1 MPKTVS
7 SLELTLSNRM
17 PQQTLTDWLY
27 AELRSSI
34 LEGRLRPG
42 TRLPASRDFARQ
54 HSLSRGTVVVVFE
67 RLLAEGYLSSRVGSG
82 TWVSPRVAA
91 GAHARTELQAP
102 PAYVRRVIS
111 AYVRPKSY
119 EGWVATE
126 GRRPFQMRDPALAEF
141 PAKLWGQMVARRA
154 RTFRSWLQTED
165 DGRGYRPLREAT
177 AHYLGSSRSVRCS
190 ADQVI
195 IVSGVQQALDLLAR
209 LLLKR
214 DDPVWV
220 EDPAYVGATMAFSNA
235 GAKVVPVPVD
245 AQGLSVS
252 AGVRM
257 CSRPKGIYLTPAHQF
272 PLGMTMSLER
282 RMEVLKCASRT
293 GAFIIED
300 DYDSEYRFEG
310 RPVPTLQSLDRSSS
324 VILVGSFSKLLFPSL
339 RLGYVVLPP
348 SLVEYFLAFRLQTD
362 FRSVSLDQAVLCDFI
377 EGGHL
382 GRHLRRMRELYAV
395 RLATL
400 LDGGRR
406 HLKGLLE
413 ISNIQAG
420 LYTVGFL
427 KNGMTSREAEMAAA
441 AHDVEA
447 IALDRYT
454 LKRPDPKGVLLGFAA
469 FDEAT
474 IRYGLDRLASAFS
487 QRKVRARRERIKH

>member
-7 SLELTLSNRM
+7 SLELTLSSR
-17 PQQTLTDWLY
+17 PPRQTLTDWLY
-27 AELRSSI
+27 AELRRSI

-54 HSLSRGTVVVVFE
+54 HSLSRGTVVSVFE

-82 TWVSPRVAA
+82 TWVSHRAAAA
-91 GAHARTELQAP
+91 GAHSRAEPQAP

-111 AYVRPKSY
+111 AYVRPKAY
-119 EGWVATE
+119 EGWVAAK

-141 PAKLWGQMVARRA
+141 PAKLWGQIVARRA
-154 RTFRSWLQTED
+154 RTFKSWLRTED
-165 DGRGYRPLREAT
+165 DGGGYRPLREAT
-177 AHYLGSSRSVRCS
+177 AHYLGSSRGVRCS
-190 ADQVI
+190 ADQVV

-209 LLLKR
+209 LLLRR

-235 GAKVVPVPVD
+235 GANVVPVPVD
-245 AQGLSVS
+245 EHGLSVS
-252 AGVRM
+252 AGLRM
-257 CSRPKGIYLTPAHQF
+257 CARPKGMYLTPAHQF
-272 PLGMTMSLER
+272 PLGMTMSLGR
-282 RMEVLKCASRT
+282 RMEVLKCAARV
-293 GAFIIED
+293 GAFVIED

-324 VILVGSFSKLLFPSL
+324 VILTGSFSKLLFPSL
-339 RLGYVVLPP
+339 RLGYVVLPQ
-348 SLVEYFLAFRLQTD
+348 SLVDHFLAFRLQTD

-382 GRHLRRMRELYAV
+382 GRHLRRMRDLYAG
-395 RLATL
+395 RLAAL

-413 ISNIQAG
+413 ISNVQAG

-427 KNGMTSREAEMAAA
+427 KNGMASREAEAEAE
-441 AHDVEA
+441 AHGVEV

-454 LKRPDPKGVLLGFAA
+454 LKRPDPEGVILGFAA

-474 IRYGLDRLASAFS
+474 ICEGLARLAAALS
-487 QRKVRARRERIKH
+487 RRNVRAR

>member
-7 SLELTLSNRM
+7 SFELTLSSRA
-17 PQQTLTDWLY
+17 PQQTLSDWLY
-27 AELRSSI
+27 AELRRSI

-54 HSLSRGTVVVVFE
+54 HSLSRGTVVCVFE
-67 RLLAEGYLSSRVGSG
+67 RLLAEGYLTSRVGSG
-82 TWVSPRVAA
+82 TWVSGRAA
-91 GAHARTELQAP
+91 SATHSRAEAQSP

-119 EGWVATE
+119 EGWVATK

-154 RTFRSWLQTED
+154 RTFSAWLQTED

-177 AHYLGSSRSVRCS
+177 AHYLGSSRGVRCT
-190 ADQVI
+190 ADQVV

-245 AQGLSVS
+245 EQGLSVS

-257 CSRPKGIYLTPAHQF
+257 CGRPRGMYLTPAHQF
-272 PLGMTMSLER
+272 PLGVTMSLER
-282 RMEVLKCASRT
+282 RIEVLKFASRV
-293 GAFIIED
+293 GAFVIED

-310 RPVPTLQSLDRSSS
+310 RPVPALQSLDRSSS

-339 RLGYVVLPP
+339 RLGYVLLPP
-348 SLVEYFLAFRLQTD
+348 SLIDYFLAFRLQTD

-382 GRHLRRMRELYAV
+382 GRHLRRMRDLYAG

-406 HLKGLLE
+406 PLKGLLE

-427 KNGMTSREAEMAAA
+427 KNGMTSREAETAAA
-441 AHDVEA
+441 AHGVEV

-454 LKRPDPKGVLLGFAA
+454 LKRPDPKGIILGFAA

-474 IRYGLDRLASAFS
+474 IREGLVRLAAAFS
-487 QRKVRARRERIKH
+487 RRNIRAQ

>member
-7 SLELTLSNRM
+7 SLELTLSDRP

-27 AELRSSI
+27 AELRGSI

-54 HSLSRGTVVVVFE
+54 HFLSRGTVVVVFE

-82 TWVSPRVAA
+82 TWVSHRGAA
-91 GAHARTELQAP
+91 GAHARAEVQAP

-119 EGWVATE
+119 EGWVAAE

-154 RTFRSWLQTED
+154 RTFKSWLQTQD

-190 ADQVI
+190 ADQIV

-282 RMEVLKCASRT
+282 RMEVLKYASRV

-310 RPVPTLQSLDRSSS
+310 RPVPALQSLDRSSS
-324 VILVGSFSKLLFPSL
+324 VIVVGSFSKLLFPSL

-348 SLVEYFLAFRLQTD
+348 SLIDYFLAFRLQTD

-382 GRHLRRMRELYAV
+382 GRHLRRMRELYAG
-395 RLATL
+395 RLAAL
-400 LDGGRR
+400 LEGGRR
-406 HLKGLLE
+406 HLTGLLD

-427 KNGMTSREAEMAAA
+427 KNGMTSREAETAAA
-441 AHDVEA
+441 AHGVET

-474 IRYGLDRLASAFS
+474 IQEGLCRLAVAFS
-487 QRKVRARRERIKH
+487 RQNFRAR

>member
-7 SLELTLSNRM
+7 SLELTLSSRAT
-17 PQQTLTDWLY
+17 QQTLSDWLY
-27 AELRSSI
+27 AELRRSI

-54 HSLSRGTVVVVFE
+54 HSLSRGTVVCVFE

-82 TWVSPRVAA
+82 TWVSHRAA
-91 GAHARTELQAP
+91 SGAHSRAEPQSP

-111 AYVRPKSY
+111 SYVRPKSY
-119 EGWVATE
+119 EGWVATQ

-141 PAKLWGQMVARRA
+141 PAKLWGQIVARRA
-154 RTFRSWLQTED
+154 RTFSSWLQTED

-177 AHYLGSSRSVRCS
+177 AHYLGSSRGVRCT
-190 ADQVI
+190 ADQVV
-195 IVSGVQQALDLLAR
+195 IVSGVQQALDLLSR

-245 AQGLSVS
+245 EQGLSVY
-252 AGVRM
+252 AGMRM
-257 CSRPKGIYLTPAHQF
+257 CGRPKGMYLTPAHQF

-282 RMEVLKCASRT
+282 RMEVLKFASRV
-293 GAFIIED
+293 GAFVIED
-300 DYDSEYRFEG
+300 DYDSEYRFAG

-324 VILVGSFSKLLFPSL
+324 VILTGSFSKLLFPSL
-339 RLGYVVLPP
+339 RLGYVVLPA
-348 SLVEYFLAFRLQTD
+348 SLIDYFLAFRLQTD
-362 FRSVSLDQAVLCDFI
+362 FRSVNLDQAVLCDFI

-382 GRHLRRMRELYAV
+382 GRHLRRMRDLYAS
-395 RLATL
+395 RLAAL
-400 LDGGRR
+400 LDGGSR
-406 HLKGLLE
+406 HLNGLLE
-413 ISNIQAG
+413 ISNVQAG

-427 KNGMTSREAEMAAA
+427 KNGMTSREAESAAV
-441 AHDVEA
+441 AHGVEV

-454 LKRPDPKGVLLGFAA
+454 LKRPDPKGVILGFAA

-474 IRYGLDRLASAFS
+474 IREGLVRLAAALGRRNS
-487 QRKVRARRERIKH
+487 RAQ

>member
-7 SLELTLSNRM
+7 SLELTLSNRP

-27 AELRSSI
+27 AELRGSI

-42 TRLPASRDFARQ
+42 IRLPASRDFARQ

-82 TWVSPRVAA
+82 TWVSHRGAA
-91 GAHARTELQAP
+91 GSHARAEPQSP
-102 PAYVRRVIS
+102 PAYVRRVSS

-119 EGWVATE
+119 EGWVARE

-141 PAKLWGQMVARRA
+141 PAKLWGQIVARRA
-154 RTFRSWLQTED
+154 RTFESWLQTED

-190 ADQVI
+190 VDQIV

-257 CSRPKGIYLTPAHQF
+257 CSRPKGMYLTPAHQF

-282 RMEVLKCASRT
+282 RMEVLKCASRA

-348 SLVEYFLAFRLQTD
+348 SLVDYFLAFRLQTD

-382 GRHLRRMRELYAV
+382 GRHLRRMRELYAA

-400 LDGGRR
+400 LEGGRR
-406 HLKGLLE
+406 HLSGLLE

-427 KNGMTSREAEMAAA
+427 KNGMTSREAETAAA

-447 IALDRYT
+447 VALDRYT

-474 IRYGLDRLASAFS
+474 IRDGLDRLAAAFS
-487 QRKVRARRERIKH
+487 RRNARGR

>member
-1 MPKTVS
+1 
-7 SLELTLSNRM
+7 
-17 PQQTLTDWLY
+17 
-27 AELRSSI
+27 
-34 LEGRLRPG
+34 
-42 TRLPASRDFARQ
+42 
-54 HSLSRGTVVVVFE
+54 
-67 RLLAEGYLSSRVGSG
+67 
-82 TWVSPRVAA
+82 
-91 GAHARTELQAP
+91 
-102 PAYVRRVIS
+102 
-111 AYVRPKSY
+111 
-119 EGWVATE
+119 
-126 GRRPFQMRDPALAEF
+126 
-141 PAKLWGQMVARRA
+141 
-154 RTFRSWLQTED
+154 
-165 DGRGYRPLREAT
+165 
-177 AHYLGSSRSVRCS
+177 
-190 ADQVI
+190 
-195 IVSGVQQALDLLAR
+195 
-209 LLLKR
+209 
-214 DDPVWV
+214 
-220 EDPAYVGATMAFSNA
+220 MAFSNA

-257 CSRPKGIYLTPAHQF
+257 CSRPKGMYLTPAHQF

-282 RMEVLKCASRT
+282 RMEVLKCASRA

-339 RLGYVVLPP
+339 RLGYVVLPR
-348 SLVEYFLAFRLQTD
+348 SLIDYFLAFRLQTD

-382 GRHLRRMRELYAV
+382 GRHLRRMRELYAG

-400 LDGGRR
+400 LEGGQR

-427 KNGMTSREAEMAAA
+427 KNGMTSREAETAAA

-474 IRYGLDRLASAFS
+474 IRDGLDRLAAAFS
-487 QRKVRARRERIKH
+487 LRNVRAQ

>member
-7 SLELTLSNRM
+7 ALELTLSNR
-17 PQQTLTDWLY
+17 PSHQTLSDWLY
-27 AELRSSI
+27 AELRGSI

-82 TWVSPRVAA
+82 TWVSDRGAA
-91 GAHARTELQAP
+91 GAHARAETQAP
-102 PAYVRRVIS
+102 PAYVRRVMS
-111 AYVRPKSY
+111 AYVRPKAY
-119 EGWVATE
+119 EGWVGTG
-126 GRRPFQMRDPALAEF
+126 GRRPFQMRAPALAEF
-141 PAKLWGQMVARRA
+141 PAKLWGRIAARRA

-165 DGRGYRPLREAT
+165 DGLGYRPLREAT
-177 AHYLGSSRSVRCS
+177 AHYLGASRGVRCS
-190 ADQVI
+190 ADQVV

-209 LLLKR
+209 LLLKP

-245 AQGLSVS
+245 EQGLSVS
-252 AGVRM
+252 AGVRA
-257 CSRPKGIYLTPAHQF
+257 CGRPRGMYLTPAHQF
-272 PLGMTMSLER
+272 PLGVTMSLER
-282 RMEVLKCASRT
+282 RMEVLKCASRL
-293 GAFIIED
+293 GAFVIED

-348 SLVEYFLAFRLQTD
+348 SLVDYFLAFRFQTD

-377 EGGHL
+377 VGGHL
-382 GRHLRRMRELYAV
+382 GRHLRRMRDLYAQ
-395 RLATL
+395 RLAAL
-400 LDGGRR
+400 IDGGRE

-413 ISNIQAG
+413 ISNVRAG

-427 KNGMTSREAEMAAA
+427 KNGMTSRAAEAAA
-441 AHDVEA
+441 AARGVEA
-447 IALDRYT
+447 VALDRYT
-454 LKRPDPKGVLLGFAA
+454 LKRPDPQGVLLGFAA

-474 IRYGLDRLASAFS
+474 IREGLVRLAAALS
-487 QRKVRARRERIKH
+487 RRNVRAR

>member
-7 SLELTLSNRM
+7 SLELTLSDR
-17 PQQTLTDWLY
+17 PPHQTISDWLY
-27 AELRSSI
+27 SELRGSI
-34 LEGRLRPG
+34 LGGRLRPG
-42 TRLPASRDFARQ
+42 TRLPSSRDFARQ

-82 TWVSPRVAA
+82 TWVSRRGAA
-91 GAHARTELQAP
+91 GARARAESQTP

-111 AYVRPKSY
+111 AYARPKAY
-119 EGWVATE
+119 EGWVAAE
-126 GRRPFQMRDPALAEF
+126 GRRPFQMRDPALDEF
-141 PAKLWGQMVARRA
+141 PTKLWGQLVARRA
-154 RTFRSWLQTED
+154 RTFQSWLRTED
-165 DGRGYRPLREAT
+165 DGRGYRPLREAA
-177 AHYLGSSRSVRCS
+177 AHYLGSSRGVRCS
-190 ADQVI
+190 ADQVM

-235 GAKVVPVPVD
+235 GAKIVPVPVD
-245 AQGLSVS
+245 EQGLSVS

-257 CSRPKGIYLTPAHQF
+257 CARPKGMYLTPAHQF

-282 RMEVLKCASRT
+282 RMEVLRCASRV
-293 GAFIIED
+293 GAFVIED

-324 VILVGSFSKLLFPSL
+324 VIVVGSFSKLLFPSL

-348 SLVEYFLAFRLQTD
+348 SLVDYFLAFRLQTD

-382 GRHLRRMRELYAV
+382 GRHLRRMRELYAG

-400 LDGGRR
+400 LKGGHR
-406 HLKGLLE
+406 HLTGLLE

-427 KNGMTSREAEMAAA
+427 KNGMTSREAEQAAA
-441 AHDVEA
+441 AHGVEA
-447 IALDRYT
+447 VALDRYT
-454 LKRPDPKGVLLGFAA
+454 LKRPDPQGVLLGFAA

-474 IRYGLDRLASAFS
+474 IRDGLDRLAAALG
-487 QRKVRARRERIKH
+487 RRNVRARHSLFR

>member
-7 SLELTLSNRM
+7 SLELTLSNRP

-27 AELRSSI
+27 AELRGSI

-42 TRLPASRDFARQ
+42 TRLPSSREFARQ

-82 TWVSPRVAA
+82 TWVSHRGAA
-91 GAHARTELQAP
+91 GAHSRAEPQSP

-111 AYVRPKSY
+111 AYVRPKAY
-119 EGWVATE
+119 EEWVARK
-126 GRRPFQMRDPALAEF
+126 GRRPFQMRDSALDEF

-154 RTFRSWLQTED
+154 RTFKPWLQTED
-165 DGRGYRPLREAT
+165 DGRGYRPLREAV
-177 AHYLGSSRSVRCS
+177 AHYLGSSRGVRCS
-190 ADQVI
+190 ADQVM

-209 LLLKR
+209 LLLKQ

-220 EDPAYVGATMAFSNA
+220 EDPAYVGAIMAFSNA
-235 GAKVVPVPVD
+235 GAKVVAVPVD
-245 AQGLSVS
+245 EQGLSVS
-252 AGVRM
+252 AGVRA
-257 CSRPKGIYLTPAHQF
+257 CARPKGMYLTPAHQF

-282 RMEVLKCASRT
+282 RMEVLKFASRG

-324 VILVGSFSKLLFPSL
+324 VILVGSFSKLLFSSL

-348 SLVEYFLAFRLQTD
+348 SLVDYFLAFRLQTD
-362 FRSVSLDQAVLCDFI
+362 FRSINLDQAVLCDFI

-382 GRHLRRMRELYAV
+382 GRHLRRMREMYAG

-413 ISNIQAG
+413 ISNVQAG
-420 LYTVGFL
+420 LYTAGFL
-427 KNGMTSREAEMAAA
+427 KNGMTSREAETAAGK
-441 AHDVEA
+441 HCVEV

-474 IRYGLDRLASAFS
+474 IREGLVRLAAALSRRS
-487 QRKVRARRERIKH
+487 VRAR

>member
-7 SLELTLSNRM
+7 SLELTLSSRP
-17 PQQTLTDWLY
+17 PQQTLSDWLY

-34 LEGRLRPG
+34 LEDRLRPG

-54 HSLSRGTVVVVFE
+54 HSLSRGTVVCVFE

-82 TWVSPRVAA
+82 TWVSHRAAA
-91 GAHARTELQAP
+91 GAHSRAEPQAP

-111 AYVRPKSY
+111 AYVRPKPY
-119 EGWVATE
+119 VGWVATE

-141 PAKLWGQMVARRA
+141 PAKLWGQIVARRA
-154 RTFRSWLQTED
+154 RTFKSWLQTED
-165 DGRGYRPLREAT
+165 DGRGYGPLREVI
-177 AHYLGSSRSVRCS
+177 AHYLGSSRGVRCS

-245 AQGLSVS
+245 EQGLSVS

-257 CSRPKGIYLTPAHQF
+257 CGRPKGIYLTPAHQF

-282 RMEVLKCASRT
+282 RMEVLKFASRV
-293 GAFIIED
+293 GAVVIED

-310 RPVPTLQSLDRSSS
+310 RPVPALQSLDRSSS
-324 VILVGSFSKLLFPSL
+324 VILIGSFSKLLFPSL

-348 SLVEYFLAFRLQTD
+348 SLVDYFLAFRLQTD
-362 FRSVSLDQAVLCDFI
+362 FRSISLDQAVLCDFI

-382 GRHLRRMRELYAV
+382 GRHLRRMRELYAG

-400 LDGGRR
+400 LDGGHR

-427 KNGMTSREAEMAAA
+427 KNGMMSREAETAAA
-441 AHDVEA
+441 AHGVEV

-454 LKRPDPKGVLLGFAA
+454 LKRPDPKGVIMGFAA
-469 FDEAT
+469 FDEGT
-474 IRYGLDRLASAFS
+474 IREGLVRLAAALS
-487 QRKVRARRERIKH
+487 RRNVRAQ

>member
-7 SLELTLSNRM
+7 SLELMLSSR
-17 PQQTLTDWLY
+17 PPRQSLTDWLY
-27 AELRSSI
+27 AELRGSI

-54 HSLSRGTVVVVFE
+54 HSLSRGTVVCVFE
-67 RLLAEGYLSSRVGSG
+67 RLLSEGYLSSRVGSG
-82 TWVSPRVAA
+82 TWVSRRVAA
-91 GAHARTELQAP
+91 GAPPRAELQAP

-111 AYVRPKSY
+111 AYARPKPFA
-119 EGWVATE
+119 GLAATE
-126 GRRPFQMRDPALAEF
+126 GRPFQMRDPALAEF

-154 RTFRSWLQTED
+154 RTFRSWLRTED
-165 DGRGYRPLREAT
+165 DGRGYRPLREAI
-177 AHYLGSSRSVRCS
+177 AHYLGSSRGVRCG
-190 ADQVI
+190 ADQVV

-220 EDPAYVGATMAFSNA
+220 EDPAYFGATIAFSNA

-245 AQGLSVS
+245 EEGLSVS
-252 AGVRM
+252 AGVRA
-257 CSRPKGIYLTPAHQF
+257 CARPKGMYLTPAHQF

-282 RMEVLKCASRT
+282 RMKVLKCAARV
-293 GAFIIED
+293 GAFVIED

-310 RPVPTLQSLDRSSS
+310 RPVPALQSLDRSSS
-324 VILVGSFSKLLFPSL
+324 VILIGSFSKLLFPSL

-348 SLVEYFLAFRLQTD
+348 SLVDYFLAFRLQTD

-382 GRHLRRMRELYAV
+382 GRHLRRMRDLYAG
-395 RLATL
+395 RLAAL
-400 LDGGRR
+400 LEGGRR

-413 ISNIQAG
+413 ISNVQAG
-420 LYTVGFL
+420 LYTAGFL
-427 KNGMTSREAEMAAA
+427 KNGMTSREAETAAA
-441 AHDVEA
+441 AHGVEA
-447 IALDRYT
+447 TALDRYT
-454 LKRPDPKGVLLGFAA
+454 LKRPDPKGVILGFGA

-474 IRYGLDRLASAFS
+474 IHEGLARLAAALG
-487 QRKVRARRERIKH
+487 RRNVRTR

>member
-1 MPKTVS
+1 MPKIVS
-7 SLELTLSNRM
+7 SLELTLSSR
-17 PQQTLTDWLY
+17 PSQQTLTDWLY
-27 AELRSSI
+27 AELRRSI

-54 HSLSRGTVVVVFE
+54 HSLSRGTVVSVFE

-82 TWVSPRVAA
+82 TWVSQRAAAA
-91 GAHARTELQAP
+91 GAHSRAEPQAP

-111 AYVRPKSY
+111 AYVRPKAY

-141 PAKLWGQMVARRA
+141 PAKLWGRIVARRA
-154 RTFRSWLQTED
+154 RTFKSWLRTED
-165 DGRGYRPLREAT
+165 DGRGYGPLREAT
-177 AHYLGSSRSVRCS
+177 AHYLGSSRGVRCS
-190 ADQVI
+190 AEQVV

-209 LLLKR
+209 LLLRR

-245 AQGLSVS
+245 EHGLSVS
-252 AGVRM
+252 AGLRM
-257 CSRPKGIYLTPAHQF
+257 CGRPKGMYLTPAHQF
-272 PLGMTMSLER
+272 PLGMTMSLGR
-282 RMEVLKCASRT
+282 RMEALKCAARV
-293 GAFIIED
+293 GAFVIED

-324 VILVGSFSKLLFPSL
+324 VIVVGSFSKLLFPSL
-339 RLGYVVLPP
+339 RLGYVVLPQ
-348 SLVEYFLAFRLQTD
+348 SLVDHFLAFRLQTD

-382 GRHLRRMRELYAV
+382 GRHLRRMRDLYAG
-395 RLATL
+395 RLAAL
-400 LDGGRR
+400 LDGGRQ

-413 ISNIQAG
+413 ISNVQAG

-427 KNGMTSREAEMAAA
+427 KNGMASREAEGEAAA
-441 AHDVEA
+441 RGVEV

-454 LKRPDPKGVLLGFAA
+454 LKRPDPEGVILGFAA
-469 FDEAT
+469 FDEAA
-474 IRYGLDRLASAFS
+474 IREGLVRLAAALG
-487 QRKVRARRERIKH
+487 RRNVRAR